1 MTRTYRNIEH
11 SNYFTQPKT
20 LNYKKGLIRTKEE
33 IIEDGGIEYLR
44 NNNNNKS
51 HKNIVSS
58 WDDKNV
64 SGREETLVLDEYME
78 RIYSNK
84 FDKECWRLNINFNKH
99 KNRYEVGRRYSS
111 NHNVYYIPFII
122 VYKKIKYPVEISLHN
137 WYY

>member
-1 MTRTYRNIEH
+1 MTRTYRNTEN
-11 SNYFTQPKT
+11 SSYFTRPKT

-33 IIEDGGIEYLR
+33 IIEDGGIKHLKS
-44 NNNNNKS
+44 NNKS

-58 WDDKNV
+58 WDDKDV
-64 SGREETLVLDEYME
+64 SAREETLMLDEYME
-78 RIYSNK
+78 RIYSNN
-84 FDKECWRLNINFNKH
+84 FDKKGLGLNINFNKH
-99 KNRYEVGRRYSS
+99 KNRYEIGRRYSS